1 MIRYNITS
9 KTNITNYGRFGAKS
23 SICIGD
29 VFRSIIEV
37 AGDEDEDEEIE
48 ALFDSDDNI
57 ISYKVSKVI

>member
-9 KTNITNYGRFGAKS
+9 KTSITNYGRFGAKS

-37 AGDEDEDEEIE
+37 EGDEDEEIE
-48 ALFDSDDNI
+48 ALFDADDNI
-57 ISYKVSKVI
+57 ISYKASGVV

>member
-9 KTNITNYGRFGAKS
+9 KISITNYGRFGAKS

-37 AGDEDEDEEIE
+37 AGDEDEEIE

-57 ISYKVSKVI
+57 ISYKVSKVV